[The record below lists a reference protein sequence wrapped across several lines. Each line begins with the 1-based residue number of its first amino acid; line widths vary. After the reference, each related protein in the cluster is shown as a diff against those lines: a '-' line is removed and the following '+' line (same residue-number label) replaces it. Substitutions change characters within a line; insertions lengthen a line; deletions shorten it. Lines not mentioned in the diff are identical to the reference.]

1 MKTFS
6 SLLEYREGKTPR
18 DAQAKARSGFPK
30 KVSQSKLRLRN
41 PGDPLPATGR
51 HFIVGVASY
60 SADELGLLDQLQDFL
75 EKAKIHGIDVEVFDV
90 LSCGQMGDFEK
101 FIPGIGGVYR
111 TPIVGVVSDGKL
123 IDHASG
129 LSDVGKTLRR
139 FKLLDHS

>member
-6 SLLEYREGKTPR
+6 SLLEYREGKTPS
-18 DAQAKARSGFPK
+18 DAQAKARSGFPR
-30 KVSQSKLRLRN
+30 KVSQSKLRLRA
-41 PGDPLPATGR
+41 PGDPLPETGR

-60 SADELGLLDQLQDFL
+60 SADELALLDQLQDFL
-75 EKAKIHGIDVEVFDV
+75 ENAKVQGIDVEVFDV
-90 LSCGQMGDFEK
+90 LSCGQVGDFEK

-111 TPIVGVVSDGKL
+111 TPIIGVISDGKL